1 MILSAKSNATVTRET
16 QRYVALAS
24 ELLDYPFPEVPVQ
37 FDLRGRAAGM
47 FKAHGKRAW
56 LRYNPWIF
64 AKYYDEHF
72 SGTIPHEVAHYI
84 VHELYGY
91 GVQPHGMEWQG
102 VMGLFGA
109 DPGVTF
115 NADLSGVPQRRQR
128 THPYRCDCRE
138 HEVSSTRHNRM
149 ARGAASYLCR
159 YCNTTLRYS
168 PLEQTV

>member
-1 MILSAKSNATVTRET
+1 MIEPIDSAARRAVEDET

-24 ELLDYPFPEVPVQ
+24 DLLDYPFEAIHVQ

-47 FKAHGKRAW
+47 FKAEGRRRW
-56 LRYNPWIF
+56 LRFNPWIF

-84 VHELYGY
+84 VHELYGF
-91 GVQPHGMEWQG
+91 GVRPHGQEWRG
-102 VMGLFGA
+102 VMGLFEA

-128 THPYRCDCRE
+128 THRYRCDCRE
-138 HEVSSTRHNRM
+138 HEVSSTRHNRVM
-149 ARGAASYLCR
+149 RGTASYLCR
-159 YCNTTLRYS
+159 YCNAELRYD
-168 PLEQTV
+168 P